1 MLSGLK
7 NLHFLSITHSLLQYM
22 HSFCLSL
29 KYFNVFFGLKNL
41 IIFSGVKYRS
51 LIRIS
56 SSEFLIFLSK
66 LSRGW
71 RICKGMVVSEPA
83 MKGNF
88 LCDVVWSTLVT
99 SLFTLVYI
107 YIFIAT
113 HVCLCIP
120 IYVQPHTI
128 WWYRHKFI
136 SARKSV
142 KVRVGTPGTWKMGN
156 KYKET

>member
-7 NLHFLSITHSLLQYM
+7 NLHFLSINHSLLQYM

-71 RICKGMVVSEPA
+71 RICKGVVVSEPA

-88 LCDVVWSTLVT
+88 LCDVVRSTLVAR

-113 HVCLCIP
+113 HVCLYIP
-120 IYVQPHTI
+120 IYICTTTHNLTVQ
-128 WWYRHKFI
+128 R
-136 SARKSV
+136 
-142 KVRVGTPGTWKMGN
+142 
-156 KYKET
+156 